1 MKYICE
7 VCNQQFN
14 TADEARNCEYTHNA
28 EAKKKQLIEKAK
40 ASASEKISDAINA
53 YIERYKELPEIELSP
68 ENQNIFTVDGISISL
83 RHIIANEVLSMITDI
98 LFEEE
103 DDGEDT
109 CCECEDC
116 STNCRN
122 YNEE

>member
-14 TADEARNCEYTHNA
+14 TADEARNCEYTHNM
-28 EAKKKQLIEKAK
+28 EVKKKQLIEKAK
-40 ASASEKISDAINA
+40 TSASEKISDAINA

-68 ENQNIFTVDGISISL
+68 ESQS
-83 RHIIANEVLSMITDI
+83 IIANEVFSTIADI
-98 LFEEE
+98 LFGEE

-116 STNCRN
+116 STKCRK